1 MCCLGASISHACF
14 DRDGLIFVFQLERAF
29 ALLVDNAV
37 SIENLEDADMP
48 TTAQKTRFKTP
59 KTLNKA
65 TGKETGTEHAFSV
78 VKWGMKTAAF
88 VRAAKKK
95 GPEATRLMASMA
107 YKHLKK
113 PGGEKYASIDSEDE
127 MDDREDVW

>member
-1 MCCLGASISHACF
+1 QGGFVGALGLCAVS
-14 DRDGLIFVFQLERAF
+14 LERAF
-29 ALLVDNAV
+29 SLLSDNAV
-37 SIENLEDADMP
+37 SIENLEDADIP
-48 TTAQKTRFKTP
+48 TTARKTRFQTP

-88 VRAAKKK
+88 VWAAKKK
-95 GPEATRLMASMA
+95 GPEATHLTASIA

-113 PGGEKYASIDSEDE
+113 PGASINSDDE
-127 MDDREDVW
+127 MDDHEDVW